1 MSSSKATIREQH
13 RAALDFLEGRG
24 PNPIPASKRQRPE
37 GAVKQ
42 FMDETLEE
50 IAQQDREIDLK
61 EEPNMVDDFIAAMRL
76 ISDNHELIQLVQSK
90 ACNTVS
96 ELAKAMG
103 RELPNVSRTL
113 SRMAAYGL
121 IGFEEAEGDARAK
134 KPIWLLSTLSNH
146 KDMDWVQAYCIAMA
160 LQAESA
166 ARPGG
171 VNVSQ
176 MEDAVR
182 EVVASTAKRIH
193 VKAVHAAHR

>member
-1 MSSSKATIREQH
+1 MSSSKAIIREQH

-24 PNPIPASKRQRPE
+24 PNPIPANKREGPD

-50 IAQQDREIDLK
+50 IAQQDRDNELK
-61 EEPNMVDDFIAAMRL
+61 EEPSMVDDFIAAMRL

-90 ACNTVS
+90 LCNTVS
-96 ELAKAMG
+96 DLAKELG

-121 IGFEEAEGDARAK
+121 IGFEESEGDARGG
-134 KPIWLLSTLSNH
+134 KPVWLFSTLSNH
-146 KDMDWVQAYCIAMA
+146 KDLDWVQAYCIAMA
-160 LQAESA
+160 LRAEPAERSV
-166 ARPGG
+166 GM
-171 VNVSQ
+171 NVSQ

-182 EVVASTAKRIH
+182 EVVETTARRLH
-193 VKAVHAAHR
+193 VKNAQAVHR